1 MRFEADLHIHT
12 VASGHAY
19 STVMEIAKAAS
30 EQGLK
35 MIAITDHGPCMP
47 GGPHAYHFS
56 NQAVIPDQL
65 FGVRVLKGI
74 EANVVDRQGTLDLDK
89 FRLAKLDIV
98 LAGLHTLCAPRGSR
112 QENTEMMINTMKN
125 PWVDV
130 IVHPGN
136 PEYEVDEEAIVKAAV
151 EHDVALEINNSS
163 LTVSRRGSADHCN
176 NIACL
181 AKRYGAKILLGSD
194 SHFALSVGIFDQAL
208 QLLTKNDI
216 SGEFVLNTSVERIW
230 QHLNR
235 RSNRRR

>member
-19 STVMEIAKAAS
+19 STVMEIAQAAS

-35 MIAITDHGPCMP
+35 MIALTDHGPCMP

-56 NQAVIPDQL
+56 NQAVIPAEL
-65 FGVRVLKGI
+65 FGVRILKGI
-74 EANVVDRQGTLDLDK
+74 EANVVDRKGTLDLDD

-98 LAGLHTLCAPRGSR
+98 LAGLHTLCAPYGTRC
-112 QENTEMMINTMKN
+112 ENTEMMINTMKN

-163 LTVSRRGSADHCN
+163 LTVSRRGSVEHCN

-194 SHFALSVGIFDQAL
+194 SHFALSVGNFAQAL
-208 QLLTKNDI
+208 QLLTNNDI
-216 SGEFVLNTSVERIW
+216 PVEYVLNTSVEKIW
-230 QHLNR
+230 HHLNR
-235 RSNRRR
+235 RKNRRR